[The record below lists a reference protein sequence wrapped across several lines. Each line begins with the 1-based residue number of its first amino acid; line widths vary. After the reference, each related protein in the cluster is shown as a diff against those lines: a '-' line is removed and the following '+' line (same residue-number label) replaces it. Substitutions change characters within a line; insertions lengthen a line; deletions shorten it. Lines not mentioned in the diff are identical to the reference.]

1 MDILCIMELDKDKI
15 EYLKSHPEETKFSEE
30 LELVVKS
37 IPGAM
42 EKLKSIDGEVEKL
55 EYYNELLSIVQK
67 LENFREGKES
77 PN

>member
-1 MDILCIMELDKDKI
+1 MELDKDKI

-42 EKLKSIDGEVEKL
+42 EKLKSIDSELGK
-55 EYYNELLSIVQK
+55 YYYYEELCKIVSE
-67 LENFREGKES
+67 LDDMMEGKVE

>member
-1 MDILCIMELDKDKI
+1 MDYDKDIL
-15 EYLKSHPEETKFSEE
+15 EYLQSHPEETKFSET

-42 EKLKSIDGEVEKL
+42 EKLKSIDSELGKFFYYGELCKIAS
-55 EYYNELLSIVQK
+55 ELDDM
-67 LENFREGKES
+67 REGKVE

>member
-1 MDILCIMELDKDKI
+1 MELDKDKI
-15 EYLKSHPEETKFSEE
+15 EYLKSHPEETKFSET
-30 LELVVKS
+30 LEIVVKS